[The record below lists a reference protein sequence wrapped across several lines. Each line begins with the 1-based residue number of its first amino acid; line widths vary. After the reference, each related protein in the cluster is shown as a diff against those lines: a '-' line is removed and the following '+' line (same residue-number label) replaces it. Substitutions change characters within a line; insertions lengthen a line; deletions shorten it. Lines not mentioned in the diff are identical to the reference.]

1 MSQCQWLRVPAL
13 SQPGVGWEP
22 PNSRTVVR
30 LGQFKDVKR
39 SAAFAEGVPGCSRMF
54 HWHLARKSK
63 RLRTKQLEAWGVENA
78 VFTPAC
84 MVSSSVWVFV
94 VSVLL

>member
-1 MSQCQWLRVPAL
+1 MRNPKEMSQCQWLRVPAL

-39 SAAFAEGVPGCSRMF
+39 SAAFAEGVPGCCRMF
-54 HWHLARKSK
+54 HAVNSVCSGLNIASNDVRK
-63 RLRTKQLEAWGVENA
+63 QQQ
-78 VFTPAC
+78 P
-84 MVSSSVWVFV
+84 
-94 VSVLL
+94 